1 MLASERLRL
10 RKNSKLLRKVE
21 FERLRSAPFRR
32 AGALM
37 AVSVAQGEEK
47 FAKCGVICSR
57 KFSLLAVERN
67 RARRLIW
74 ESFRLL
80 GRRIQACSMVIIP
93 RRRIKQA
100 SQEMVLKELS
110 EHLAAARVLTTDPQ
124 KAPADLPPEL

>member
-1 MLASERLRL
+1 MASERLRL

-32 AGALM
+32 AGVLM
-37 AVSVAQGEEK
+37 AVSVVQSEEK

-80 GRRIQACSMVIIP
+80 GKRICPCRMVIIP

-100 SQEMVLKELS
+100 SQEMVMKEMS
-110 EHLAAARVLTTDPQ
+110 EHLAAAGVLNCLPE

>member
-1 MLASERLRL
+1 MASQRLRL
-10 RKNSKLLRKVE
+10 RKSSKLLRKAE
-21 FERLRSAPFRR
+21 FERLRSAPYRC

-37 AVSVAQGEEK
+37 AVSVAPGEGK

-80 GRRIQACSMVIIP
+80 NRRIQPCCMVVIP
-93 RRRIKQA
+93 RRRIKKA
-100 SQEMVLKELS
+100 SQEMVMKELS
-110 EHLAAARVLTTDPQ
+110 ELLTAAKVLQSLPE